1 MTDFVLNVL
10 NSNFVVAICTLL
22 GTLVGAHL
30 SARYVRREEKRR
42 TIAIHY
48 SEFVSAY
55 TDFVSDIRNP
65 DHVRIVFLRI
75 VPFRNRRKSQSGRLQ
90 NSL

>member
-42 TIAIHY
+42 TITVNLFLPIRILFLI
-48 SEFVSAY
+48 SEIP
-55 TDFVSDIRNP
+55 TT
-65 DHVRIVFLRI
+65 
-75 VPFRNRRKSQSGRLQ
+75 
-90 NSL
+90 

>member
-30 SARYVRREEKRR
+30 SARYVRREENAAPSPSITVNLFLPIR
-42 TIAIHY
+42 ILFLI
-48 SEFVSAY
+48 SEIP
-55 TDFVSDIRNP
+55 TT
-65 DHVRIVFLRI
+65 
-75 VPFRNRRKSQSGRLQ
+75 
-90 NSL
+90 